1 MRIILQSPIL
11 SVKAILIALA
21 PVIFSNNAFNQSP
34 VYSTGTMIITFTGI
48 RSDIG
53 NIRVGLYDA
62 PDQWTDHAKYRYAWS
77 KEELKD
83 GRLTVE
89 IKDLPRTTY
98 AISVLDD
105 EDENETMTYR
115 LGLPMEGWGMSNNP
129 SFARLKAPPFE
140 DVSFELDSPV
150 IRFEI
155 NMVYLNRNKN
165 VR

>member
-1 MRIILQSPIL
+1 MKTILQSPFL
-11 SVKAILIALA
+11 SVKAILFALA

-34 VYSTGTMIITFTGI
+34 DYSTGTLIITITDI

-53 NIRVGLYDA
+53 NIRLGLYDS
-62 PDQWTDHAKYRYAWS
+62 PEQWTDNARYHYVWD

-98 AISVLDD
+98 AFSVLDD
-105 EDENETMTYR
+105 EDENETITYK
-115 LGLPMEGWGMSNNP
+115 LGLPVEGWGMSNNP
-129 SFARLKAPPFE
+129 SFVRLKAPPFDE
-140 DVSFELDSPV
+140 VSFELDSPV

-155 NMVYLNRNKN
+155 NMVYLNKNKK

>member
-1 MRIILQSPIL
+1 MRVILPSPIL
-11 SVKAILIALA
+11 NVRILLIALTS
-21 PVIFSNNAFNQSP
+21 VLFFNNT
-34 VYSTGTMIITFTGI
+34 YSQAADYTTGRIIITFTNI

-62 PDQWTDHAKYRYAWS
+62 PDQWTDHAKYHYVWS
-77 KEELKD
+77 KGDLKD
-83 GRLTVE
+83 GKLTVE

-98 AISVLDD
+98 AIAVLDD
-105 EDENETMTYR
+105 EDENEDMTYK

-129 SFARLKAPPFE
+129 SFVRLKAPGFDE
-140 DVSFELDSPV
+140 VTFELDSPA

-155 NMVYLNRNKN
+155 QMNYLNKNKN

>member
-1 MRIILQSPIL
+1 MKVILQFRISSVKIILITL
-11 SVKAILIALA
+11 LL
-21 PVIFSNNAFNQSP
+21 VIFTNHAFNQSAD
-34 VYSTGTMIITFTGI
+34 YTTGNLVITFTNI

-62 PDQWTDHAKYRYAWS
+62 PDQWTDHAKHHYAWS
-77 KEELKD
+77 KEKLKD

-98 AISVLDD
+98 AFAVLDD

-115 LGLPMEGWGMSNNP
+115 LGLPLEGWGMSNNP
-129 SFARLKAPPFE
+129 SFVRLKAPGFDE
-140 DVSFELDSPV
+140 VSFELDSPV

-155 NMVYLNRNKN
+155 NMVYLNKNKK

>member
-1 MRIILQSPIL
+1 MRAILPSPIL
-11 SVKAILIALA
+11 NVRIYLVALISLLFFNNT
-21 PVIFSNNAFNQSP
+21 FSQPAD
-34 VYSTGTMIITFTGI
+34 YTTGRLIITFTNI

-62 PDQWTDHAKYRYAWS
+62 PDQWTDHAKYHYVWS
-77 KEELKD
+77 KEDLKD
-83 GRLTVE
+83 GKLTVD

-98 AISVLDD
+98 AIAVLDD
-105 EDENETMTYR
+105 EDENEDMTYR

-129 SFARLKAPPFE
+129 SFVRLKAPGFE
-140 DVSFELDSPV
+140 EVSFELDSPA

-155 NMVYLNRNKN
+155 QMNYLNRNKN